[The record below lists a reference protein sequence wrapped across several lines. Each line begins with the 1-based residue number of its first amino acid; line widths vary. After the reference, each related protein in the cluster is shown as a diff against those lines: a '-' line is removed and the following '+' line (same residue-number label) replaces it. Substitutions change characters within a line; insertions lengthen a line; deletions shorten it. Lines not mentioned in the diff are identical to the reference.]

1 MGYGLMLENYDA
13 YYPLANGEK
22 MTVDSIMLFDWE
34 GTNEEHPMTIFA
46 ITEDWKRIP
55 IAVFTGQRYNAW
67 NGPDPA
73 KPDVF
78 ALPKPVTNIRYLA
91 INSSGDFP
99 GEIEFYGT
107 YTEPTPEPST
117 AIKYAPLRN
126 FFGVN
131 AFEWDFEEPNAPN
144 RLDALRLRGIQNFT
158 GVRHYLDWDKIEGKE
173 GTYNFSPAYSGGWN
187 YDTIYQWCQANNI
200 DVVACLKTIPEWI
213 QNTYPEDE
221 RDNENIPLRYGK
233 DPQDPRSYMEQAR
246 AAFQFAARYG
256 KNKTIDVSL
265 IKVAPD
271 NLPRM
276 GLGTVLY
283 IECDNERDKWWK
295 GRKAYQTGREY
306 AANLSA
312 FYDGHKNKLG
322 PGVGV
327 KNADPAMKVVMA
339 GLAMPSPDYVRGM
352 IDWSREHRGT
362 RPDGS
367 PDLPWDVINYH
378 YYCNDADYET
388 SKTQTKGV
396 APELTRAETV
406 AGEFVKLG
414 QQYGMPVWVTEA
426 GYDINPESPQAA
438 KNTGDRSVL
447 GTQADWLMRTSLL
460 YSRAGIQKVFYYE
473 LVDDNPKLNT
483 QFATS
488 GLINMDRSNRPVTD
502 YFHQTARLFGNYSYT
517 ETISKDP
524 LIDKYTWNGKTM
536 YMLVIPDQNNRKTK
550 YTVDLGS
557 ADTAFVYKPATAVA
571 NMDLQKI
578 KTKNGK
584 VEVGISETP
593 LFITS
598 YDCQTNTPTK
608 NNY

>member
-22 MTVDSIMLFDWE
+22 MAIDSIMLFDWE
-34 GTNEEHPMTIFA
+34 GTNEDRPMIIYA

-67 NGPDPA
+67 NGPDPK

-78 ALPKPVTNIRYLA
+78 ALNKPISNIRYLV

-99 GEIEFYGT
+99 GEIEFYGS
-107 YTEPTPEPST
+107 YTAPKPNPAT
-117 AIKYAPLRN
+117 AVQYAPLRN

-144 RLDALRLRGIQNFT
+144 RLDAVRLRGIQNFT
-158 GVRHYLDWDKIEGKE
+158 GVRHYLDWDKIEGQE

-200 DVVACLKTIPEWI
+200 DVVACLKTIPDRI
-213 QNTYPEDE
+213 QKTYPEGD

-233 DPQDPRSYMEQAR
+233 DPQDPLSYAEQAK

-256 KNKTIDVSL
+256 KNNNIDVSL
-265 IKVAPD
+265 IKIAHD
-271 NLPRM
+271 NHMRI
-276 GLGTVLY
+276 GLGTVQY

-352 IDWSREHRGT
+352 IDWSREYRGT

-388 SKTQTKGV
+388 SKKQTAGV

-438 KNTGDRSVL
+438 KNIGDRSVL

-473 LVDDNPKLNT
+473 LVDDNPKLTT

-488 GLINMDRSNRPVTD
+488 GLINMDRTNRPVAD
-502 YFHQTARLFGNYSYT
+502 YFYQTAKLFGNYTYIK
-517 ETISKDP
+517 TISKDP
-524 LIDKYTWNGKTM
+524 VVDKYSYNGSDM
-536 YMLVIPDQNNRKTK
+536 YVLVIPDQKNSKTK
-550 YTVDLGS
+550 YTLDLGS
-557 ADTAFVYKPATAVA
+557 ADTAFVYKPTTDAA
-571 NMDLQKI
+571 NMERQKMR
-578 KTKNGK
+578 TKNGK
-584 VEVGISETP
+584 VDIEVSETP
-593 LFITS
+593 IFVAPYESHTS
-598 YDCQTNTPTK
+598 TPTK
-608 NNY
+608 K